1 MSTFWLKIAGLA
13 IAVVVAI
20 VVIGSLT
27 GGDSQPKEPAP
38 TFYDKAEEDQKKF
51 LAEPEPVPTP
61 QTEEEN
67 KQGEP
72 TQTPQVVEPE
82 QPALRPA
89 EPTEPKVLYFKPL
102 SEIDRIQAEK
112 LLNAAAPARSM
123 GRLQIGYNL
132 MIQNCREII
141 RKWPDSWYAYRAK
154 QMIIDM
160 PERFRPR
167 YNVTDEELDL
177 SKFYQPRTGTQPY
190 TEKELN

>member
-13 IAVVVAI
+13 IAVVVGI
-20 VVIGSLT
+20 VVIASLT
-27 GGDSQPKEPAP
+27 GGDSQPEEPAP

-51 LAEPEPVPTP
+51 LAEPEPMPTP
-61 QTEEEN
+61 QTED
-67 KQGEP
+67 QQQQQQP
-72 TQTPQVVEPE
+72 AQTPQLVKPE
-82 QPALRPA
+82 QPAPEPA
-89 EPTEPKVLYFKPL
+89 EPAEPKVLYFKPL
-102 SEIDRIQAEK
+102 SEIDRIEAEK

-167 YNVTDEELDL
+167 YKVTDDELDL
-177 SKFYQPRTGTQPY
+177 SKFYQPRPGTQPF
-190 TEKELN
+190 TEKEPN